1 MAITQLDNGKW
12 LLDLT
17 LGGRGGK
24 RVRKQFATK
33 EKARRF
39 EALLLTNN
47 QDALLA
53 IDKSDKRRLSDLVKL
68 WYQHHGITL
77 KDAKNRMG
85 TLSLLIENLGDPL
98 ATKFKASDFTE
109 YRVKKLSEGLT
120 ANTLNHHLAYL
131 RSVFNELIRLGEWT
145 RTNPLNVRALKID
158 EKELSFLTTEQI
170 KLLLANLSN
179 DAYKVTL
186 LCLATG
192 ARWSEAETIRA
203 EQIQPYRVSYSAT
216 KSGKLRVIPITE
228 ELYKLLKTKEV
239 GRLFNPCSGAFRYAV
254 DRIGLDLPDGQ
265 LTHVLRHTFAS
276 HFMMNGGNILTL
288 QKILGHSNLTM
299 TIRYAHL
306 APEHLQEAAR
316 LNPVVTLSSL
326 F

>member
-1 MAITQLDNGKW
+1 MAITQLENGKW

-24 RVRKQFATK
+24 RVRKQFTTK

-53 IDKSDKRRLSDLVKL
+53 IDKSDKRRLSDLVNL

-85 TLSLLIENLGDPL
+85 TLSLLIENLGNPL
-98 ATKFKASDFTE
+98 AIKFKSSDFTE
-109 YRVKKLSEGLT
+109 YRVKKLSDGLHP
-120 ANTLNHHLAYL
+120 NTLNHHLAYL
-131 RSVFNELIRLGEWT
+131 RSVFNELIRLGEWKHQ
-145 RTNPLNVRALKID
+145 NPLKVRSLKVD
-158 EKELSFLTTEQI
+158 ERELTFLDNQQI
-170 KLLLANLSN
+170 KLLLSHLSE

-186 LCLATG
+186 LCLSTG

-216 KSGKLRVIPITE
+216 KSGKVRVIPITE
-228 ELYKLLKTKEV
+228 DLYKELKTKQT
-239 GRLFNPCSGAFRYAV
+239 GRLFKPCAGAFRYA
-254 DRIGLDLPDGQ
+254 IKQSGLELPDGQ

-326 F
+326 L